1 MFRFRVRVAPIFG
14 EVNSLLTTCNS
25 RRIILYRGDV
35 GVLRC
40 SELLEGLLRRHLC
53 CNYVP
58 HGQAD
63 LQGLGRSDLPHCLL
77 YWHCFL
83 EHPEFTIAALRA
95 FILLP
100 GIFKHSSA
108 CQAAYTKSTVAWK
121 PFWLHFSLL
130 RTGWDRAQNTLST
143 RFSGFSTGEYWS
155 PAPLKNFLKHFFLKK
170 MSGAVFLREFELEN
184 TLPTFKIFQ

>member
-1 MFRFRVRVAPIFG
+1 MSESSKRLSIVKTEFDRLFEHTGGLHHFREGMREMFRFRVRVAPIFG

-108 CQAAYTKSTVAWK
+108 C
-121 PFWLHFSLL
+121 
-130 RTGWDRAQNTLST
+130 
-143 RFSGFSTGEYWS
+143 
-155 PAPLKNFLKHFFLKK
+155 
-170 MSGAVFLREFELEN
+170 
-184 TLPTFKIFQ
+184 